1 MEEEVMKLLEKKI
14 ENNLMIFKLQKQ
26 LLELQEA
33 EKQKKRRKQDREQI
47 RRDYNKR

>member
-26 LLELQEA
+26 LLELQA

-47 RRDYNKR
+47 RRDYNER

>member
-14 ENNLMIFKLQKQ
+14 ENNLMVFKLQKQ
-26 LLELQEA
+26 LLELQA

-47 RRDYNKR
+47 RRDYNER